1 MKINSH
7 CSSAEEGRACILANA
22 SIDSHCKQRRCMET
36 DIANRNAEVEM
47 RHEQLSSSQI
57 AIKEENSLTK

>member
-7 CSSAEEGRACILANA
+7 CSSAEEGRACIPANA

-47 RHEQLSSSQI
+47 RHERLSSRRL

>member
-1 MKINSH
+1 MKKNENKFSLF
-7 CSSAEEGRACILANA
+7 EGRACILANA

-47 RHEQLSSSQI
+47 RHEQLSSPRV
-57 AIKEENSLTK
+57 AIKEENALTK